1 MVGVPGRVVKRD
13 NVRLPQND
21 LDQVH
26 LPDPVLADIEQLKEQ
41 YTKLYQMVN
50 KSQMKT
56 KRRKE
61 ITWKSTI
68 H

>member
-1 MVGVPGRVVKRD
+1 VLSNVTMYDCRKLRFNRKIIVVKYGGSAMVD
-13 NVRLPQND
+13 
-21 LDQVH
+21 
-26 LPDPVLADIEQLKEQ
+26 EQLKKQ
-41 YTKLYQMVN
+41 YAKLYQMVE

-61 ITWKSTI
+61 KTWKSTI